1 MLFNKDILTNAQYK
15 ITRIN
20 ELKKNSDITK
30 RKADKSNTFIIPD
43 IKVYLKKIKEMLE
56 DKSKVTNINSDL
68 TEDIK
73 IRLNGLITKINK
85 KTYMQKTNRSIF
97 SKVYLW

>member
-1 MLFNKDILTNAQYK
+1 MVLLFNKDILTNAQYK

-68 TEDIK
+68 
-73 IRLNGLITKINK
+73 RR
-85 KTYMQKTNRSIF
+85 Y
-97 SKVYLW
+97 